1 MLGVKK
7 YQLTQSKRLSE
18 PKKSTD
24 QLQRCS
30 SQLDHSVSKLHNNRY
45 ANQNKKL
52 NANESATI
60 IATKLINNDL
70 GYMNKRENKLSQSFH
85 GTLNAHSKSKG
96 ILNNIYGDERKP
108 HHHRTIEQKNDL
120 PDHSYRRHNKKDCVV
135 SSKNI

>member
-7 YQLTQSKRLSE
+7 YQVKQSNRLSE

-24 QLQRCS
+24 QLQRSS

-45 ANQNKKL
+45 ASENKRL
-52 NANESATI
+52 NANESVTI
-60 IATKLINNDL
+60 LANKLMNKDL
-70 GYMNKRENKLSQSFH
+70 RYMNKRENKLSQSFH
-85 GTLNAHSKSKG
+85 GTLNAGPMDKG
-96 ILNNIYGDERKP
+96 IINNIYGDERKP